1 MTASPVTLIEELRS
15 TFLFE
20 GLTDEQL
27 DWLVEHGTV
36 EHFGAGVYVYTQGD
50 AANNFYVL
58 LEGEIELVKR
68 MDGTDVVLSTTS
80 LPGSY
85 AGVTLRSF
93 VNVTGARSWAS
104 SLRTVRDSRL
114 FRLSGD
120 DFDYLLQTWFP
131 MAVHLLDGM
140 YLGLTNADAIT
151 SQREKLIA
159 LGALSA
165 GLAHELNNP
174 AAAEVRAAEALSGRI
189 HDARVAMVK
198 LAPDAGPDELSAL
211 LALLGEAIERAQTA
225 PNLSTLEAGD
235 LEDALADRLGASGVE
250 NAWELAPVLAAAG
263 LDAAWLDRVV
273 AVAGGH
279 APEAIRW
286 LAAGLDIESLVGEI
300 RNSAGRI
307 SELVTAMKDYSHLDQ
322 GPFERVDIHE
332 GIDNTLLILKHKWK
346 KGVNLVR
353 EYDHN
358 LPKVCAQGGELNQ
371 VWTNVIDNAI
381 DAMSGQGT
389 LTIRTSRDRD
399 CVLVEIGD
407 TGTGIPPELQRR
419 IFDPFF
425 TTKEVG
431 QGTGLGL
438 DISYRIV
445 VRRHHGD
452 IRVESEPGNTWLK
465 VWVPI
470 DQPAAAT
477 RTTGAVPPKST

>member
-1 MTASPVTLIEELRS
+1 MTGSTALKSELRS

-20 GLTDEQL
+20 SLTDEQL

-36 EHFGAGVYVYTQGD
+36 ETHAAGVTVYTQGD
-50 AANNFYVL
+50 LADSFYVL

-80 LPGSY
+80 QPGSY
-85 AGVTLRSF
+85 AGVMRAFIS
-93 VNVTGARSWAS
+93 VSGAQSWAS

-114 FRLSGD
+114 FRLSAD
-120 DFDYLLQTWFP
+120 DFAYVLQTWFP

-140 YLGLTNADAIT
+140 FLGLTNADALIG
-151 SQREKLIA
+151 QREKLIA

-174 AAAEVRAAEALSGRI
+174 AAAEVRAAEALSSRI
-189 HDARVAMVK
+189 LDARSAMVK
-198 LAPDAGPDELSAL
+198 LAPEAGTDELASL
-211 LALLGEAIERAQTA
+211 LQLLNEAIEQVRNA
-225 PNLSTLEAGD
+225 PSLSTLEAGD
-235 LEDALADRLGASGVE
+235 LEDTLADYLEAAGVD
-250 NAWELAPVLAAAG
+250 NAWELAPVLASAG
-263 LDAAWLDRVV
+263 LDKAWLDRVV
-273 AVAGGH
+273 VVSGPH
-279 APEAIRW
+279 AADALRW
-286 LAAGLDIESLVGEI
+286 LAAGLDMESLVGEI

-307 SELVTAMKDYSHLDQ
+307 SELVAAMKDYSHLDT
-322 GPFERVDIHE
+322 GPFERTDIHE

-353 EYDHN
+353 DYDLD
-358 LPKVCAQGGELNQ
+358 LPPVCAQSGELNQ
-371 VWTNVIDNAI
+371 VWTNIIDNAI
-381 DAMSGQGT
+381 DAMDGQGT
-389 LTIRTSRDRD
+389 LTVRTSRDRD
-399 CVLVEIGD
+399 CALIEIGD

-452 IRVESEPGNTWLK
+452 IRVESQPGDTWLK
-465 VWVPI
+465 VWIPI
-470 DQPAAAT
+470 DQP
-477 RTTGAVPPKST
+477 TGLANPT